1 MCEISHLSKK
11 IINHVK
17 KKKKKSCEYT
27 LSKYQISKICYV
39 FFFFFFFLL
48 LHLFPEFLFK
58 HEKYI
63 LSCPQVCKKTKTVL
77 FAIFMDTKVNYTHVK
92 WTNMIYVINILLLC
106 LLTVRHLHVACKKF
120 NLYLSCN
127 FPHKLSDKS
136 NQLFWWHFI
145 SGHSAQISKIHSR
158 NTFWYNFIMQCF

>member
-17 KKKKKSCEYT
+17 KKKKLWIHFE
-27 LSKYQISKICYV
+27 QISNFQNMLCIL
-39 FFFFFFFLL
+39 FFLFFFFLL